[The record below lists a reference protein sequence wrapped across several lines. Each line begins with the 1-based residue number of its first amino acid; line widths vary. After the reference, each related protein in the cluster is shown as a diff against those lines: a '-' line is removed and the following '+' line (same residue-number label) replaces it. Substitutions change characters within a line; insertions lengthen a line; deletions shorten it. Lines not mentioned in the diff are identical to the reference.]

1 MRLTL
6 LLLIIAA
13 SIFYSPV
20 SGGTLSANTQYS
32 DTYFINL
39 RGLSVEDP
47 LELLC
52 VLDSLEA
59 AGQGPS
65 YKIKLLRAR
74 AYSHLSMN
82 YMALRSV
89 EKGMEDSAIQQDTV
103 WLKYAYRMLAEWSVL
118 FNQLEKGLN
127 YIIKGERLAQQ
138 WKDTAFEASMML
150 AHSDMYRRMRA
161 VSMGYEYA
169 QKAAEL
175 LEGKKDAS
183 SLFQLS
189 HIYGYTM
196 AYRIE
201 DKHYEEA
208 WRLGQLREQ
217 VIEDM
222 HRVGA
227 EAFALDDQQGYC
239 FSKMAYLAQLMG
251 NTEMAASY
259 YHRFMNTDISKTIQ
273 GRPLINDYLLAI
285 GKNEEVLENNRKQR
299 DNYTQA
305 DTLNLEYIRLL
316 HQDSKALSALG
327 RYQDAYREVNQ
338 ILNISNTMRTSRD
351 HNYMMELADLKN
363 SIQREADLHE
373 ASYKLEMNNKLMTLL
388 FCIVL
393 ISLTL
398 CIYVIRKYRE
408 IRRKNRKMVRLAGEV
423 VDYKK
428 RMTFNNKEPRPEQ
441 REENSALFGQVMDNE
456 DAAWQKDRENS
467 DLSIFMLFEQ
477 EVREQHLFLD
487 YQLGREYYTKL
498 MGVDKNRFA
507 YILKKYGQGNL
518 SSFLN
523 NMRLEYAVG
532 LLKDEP
538 ELSINDVASKSAL
551 PSSSTFFRLFKEK
564 YGVSPKKFR
573 EILGE

>member
-1 MRLTL
+1 
-6 LLLIIAA
+6 
-13 SIFYSPV
+13 
-20 SGGTLSANTQYS
+20 
-32 DTYFINL
+32 
-39 RGLSVEDP
+39 
-47 LELLC
+47 
-52 VLDSLEA
+52 
-59 AGQGPS
+59 
-65 YKIKLLRAR
+65 
-74 AYSHLSMN
+74 
-82 YMALRSV
+82 
-89 EKGMEDSAIQQDTV
+89 
-103 WLKYAYRMLAEWSVL
+103 
-118 FNQLEKGLN
+118 
-127 YIIKGERLAQQ
+127 
-138 WKDTAFEASMML
+138 
-150 AHSDMYRRMRA
+150 
-161 VSMGYEYA
+161 
-169 QKAAEL
+169 
-175 LEGKKDAS
+175 
-183 SLFQLS
+183 
-189 HIYGYTM
+189 
-196 AYRIE
+196 
-201 DKHYEEA
+201 
-208 WRLGQLREQ
+208 
-217 VIEDM
+217 
-222 HRVGA
+222 
-227 EAFALDDQQGYC
+227 
-239 FSKMAYLAQLMG
+239 
-251 NTEMAASY
+251 
-259 YHRFMNTDISKTIQ
+259 
-273 GRPLINDYLLAI
+273 
-285 GKNEEVLENNRKQR
+285 
-299 DNYTQA
+299 
-305 DTLNLEYIRLL
+305 
-316 HQDSKALSALG
+316 
-327 RYQDAYREVNQ
+327 
-338 ILNISNTMRTSRD
+338 
-351 HNYMMELADLKN
+351 MMELADLKN

-518 SSFLN
+518 STFLN